1 MSKTLVMNFLTDQG
15 KKTSI
20 RFKEVKDG
28 IDELA
33 VGTVMD
39 TIIEKNIFVTPTGSI
54 KVKDSAQIIDTTVEE
69 LNI

>member
-1 MSKTLVMNFLTDQG
+1 MNFLTDQG

-28 IDELA
+28 IDEIA
-33 VGTVMD
+33 VGIAMD
-39 TIIEKNIFVTPTGSI
+39 TIIEKNIFGTASGNL
-54 KVKDSAQIIDTTVEE
+54 KVKDSAQIVDTTIAE

>member
-1 MSKTLVMNFLTDQG
+1 MNFLTDQG

-28 IDELA
+28 VDVLA
-33 VGTVMD
+33 VATVMD
-39 TIIEKNIFVTPTGSI
+39 TIIEKNIFETTSGSL
-54 KVKDSAQIIDTTVEE
+54 KLKDSAQIVDTTIAE